1 MKQVEVLR
9 GSFQVTLNLPGSKSI
24 TLRDAMLASLAEGES
39 LLEFPADCEDYL
51 RISEAL
57 IQLGVTIRQ
66 AGPESVSISG
76 GGGRFRPGS
85 VLLNAGLSGTS
96 ARFLIALA
104 LLRRDETVI
113 DGLPPL
119 RVRPNKHLVDALVDL
134 GASVRSTNDGYL
146 PISIRGPEVC
156 KASIRVRGDRSSQY
170 LSALLLVAPLLPH
183 GLQLEIDGELVSQ
196 PYIDVTL
203 REMLRFGAAIERDGY
218 RRFRVPHQPYQPA
231 AVRVEGDASAA
242 SYHAALA
249 TIHGASVTF
258 NNLGKTSAQG
268 DYRFLEICELLG
280 SKVDRHDKTT
290 TITGPPGG
298 RMRPLPAEVNMENM
312 PDTAL
317 TLIAI
322 APLVP
327 GGVRITG
334 LGTLRIKECDRIS
347 VPAQQLGKIGVATT
361 EGPDYLQV
369 AELPSVR
376 NQSPVLIETHDD
388 HRMAMSF
395 AVLGTKLGNLQIQ
408 DPECVAK
415 SYPGFWLDL
424 ERFRC
429 PHESALTGFP

>member
-1 MKQVEVLR
+1 MKQVEVLGGR
-9 GSFQVTLNLPGSKSI
+9 FQVTLNLPGSKSI
-24 TLRDAMLASLAEGES
+24 TLRDAMLASLADGES

-76 GGGRFRPGS
+76 GGGTFRTGS

-170 LSALLLVAPLLPH
+170 LSALLLAAPLLPD
-183 GLQLEIDGELVSQ
+183 GLQLEIDGDLVSQ

-203 REMLRFGAAIERDGY
+203 REMLRFGVAVERAGY
-218 RRFRVPHQPYQPA
+218 RHFHVPRQSYKPA
-231 AVRVEGDASAA
+231 VVRVEGDASAA

-249 TIHGASVTF
+249 TIHGSSVTF
-258 NNLGKTSAQG
+258 TNLGRDSAQG
-268 DYRFLEICELLG
+268 DYRFLEICEMLG
-280 SKVDRHDKTT
+280 AKVDRHAETT
-290 TITGPPGG
+290 TVTGPPGG
-298 RMRPLPAEVNMENM
+298 RMQPLPAEVNMESM

-327 GGVRITG
+327 GGARVTG
-334 LGTLRIKECDRIS
+334 LQTLRIKECDRIS
-347 VPAQQLGKIGVATT
+347 VPARQLEKIGVATT
-361 EGPDYLQV
+361 EGPAELEV
-369 AELPSVR
+369 AELPFHR
-376 NQSPVLIETHDD
+376 NPLTVVIETHDD
-388 HRMAMSF
+388 HRIAMSF
-395 AVLGTKLGNLQIQ
+395 AVLGTRIGNLQIQ
-408 DPECVAK
+408 DPACVAK

-424 ERFRC
+424 ERFR
-429 PHESALTGFP
+429 